1 MWRFAKREGGGDRHA
16 ALNLF
21 ENLSTPRTA
30 LKFEVSACVSVK
42 SAAAATMAAPATAAA
57 ATPGSA
63 AAVGPTRKTLFRKS
77 GDEFLAAAEP
87 LDADEKVSQ
96 TDKALVEEMLTSL
109 RDEVKEMDRTNW
121 LYETQ
126 DPQVAMRVKV

>member
-1 MWRFAKREGGGDRHA
+1 
-16 ALNLF
+16 
-21 ENLSTPRTA
+21 
-30 LKFEVSACVSVK
+30 
-42 SAAAATMAAPATAAA
+42 MAAPATAAA

-77 GDEFLAAAEP
+77 GDEFLAATEP

-126 DPQVAMRVKV
+126 DPQLAMRVKV